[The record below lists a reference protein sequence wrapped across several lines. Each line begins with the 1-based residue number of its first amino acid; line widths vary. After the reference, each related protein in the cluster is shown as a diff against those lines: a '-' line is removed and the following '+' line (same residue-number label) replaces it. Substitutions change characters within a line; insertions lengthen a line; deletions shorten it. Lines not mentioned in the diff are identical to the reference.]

1 MKAPFDL
8 SKLRKKVEG
17 SIPGMSYGFN
27 DPTTFL
33 DTGCYALNYLA
44 GGRFEGGVPLEGKT
58 TMFAGDS
65 GSGKSYIVSAN
76 LIKDAQKK
84 GIFTF
89 LIDTENA
96 IDLLWL
102 KKLGVNTA
110 STHMEKFTAATV
122 DDCAQ
127 FLGYVF
133 EMWKDQNGALPK
145 DQQAKL
151 LIIVDSVGML
161 ITPNQERQF
170 MEGDQKG
177 DLGLKAKQVSNMMR
191 VIQAKIAA
199 TPIGLVFTNHVYASQ
214 DQYTPDVIPGGK
226 MLEFATSLIVQMNKL
241 LLKKNEMNDNVTDD
255 GSAAAGIRSSCV
267 VRKSRYSKPFEKVQ
281 IYIPYETGMNR
292 YSGLFDLFEKKG
304 LLVKAGARYSYTS
317 PVTGE
322 IITEYKRTMIED
334 PNHALFDQI
343 ISEHDAWEDKDANVG
358 FDEMAEVGDILD
370 ESGNVVSAPKKGK
383 ATKAAAAPADTSDA
397 DSAE

>member
-33 DTGCYALNYLA
+33 DTGCYALNYLS

-76 LIKDAQKK
+76 LIKDAQRK

-102 KKLGVNTA
+102 KKLGVNTEP
-110 STHMEKFTAATV
+110 THMEKFTAATV
-122 DDCAQ
+122 DDCAK

-133 EMWKDQNGALPK
+133 DMWKDQNAALPK
-145 DQQAKL
+145 ADQAKL

-170 MEGDQKG
+170 VEGDQKG

-304 LLVKAGARYSYTS
+304 LLVKTGTRYTYTS

-322 IITEYKRTMIED
+322 IITEFKRTMIED
-334 PNHALFDQI
+334 PEHKLFDLI
-343 ISEHDAWEDKDANVG
+343 ISEHDAWENKDDNVG
-358 FDEMAEVGDILD
+358 FDDMAEVGDILD
-370 ESGNVVSAPKKGK
+370 ESGNVMAPLKVKGK
-383 ATKAAAAPADTSDA
+383 GPIKSTPVSDA

>member
-8 SKLRKKVEG
+8 SKLRKKVEK
-17 SIPGMSYGFN
+17 SIPGISYGFN
-27 DPTTFL
+27 DPKTFL
-33 DTGCYALNYLA
+33 DTGCFALNYLA
-44 GGRFEGGVPLEGKT
+44 GGRFDGGVALEGKT

-84 GIFTF
+84 GVFPI

-96 IDLLWL
+96 LDELWL
-102 KKLGVNTA
+102 AKLGVDISEEA
-110 STHMEKFTAATV
+110 LAKYVISTV

-127 FLGYVF
+127 FIGEVI
-133 EMWKDQNGALPK
+133 ENWRERNMPLPAEERTK
-145 DQQAKL
+145 M
-151 LIIVDSVGML
+151 LIVVDSVGML

-177 DLGLKAKQVSNMMR
+177 DLGLKAKQVSNMLR

-199 TPIGLVFTNHVYASQ
+199 TPIGVVFTNHVYASQ

-241 LLKKNEMNDNVTDD
+241 LLKKNELDENINEE
-255 GSAAAGIRSSCV
+255 GSVAMGIRSSAV

-281 IYIPYETGMNR
+281 VYIPYEEGMDR
-292 YSGLFDLFEKKG
+292 YSGLHDLFVKKG
-304 LLVKAGARYSYTS
+304 VLVREGTRYVYTS

-322 IITEYKRTMIED
+322 VVKKFKKELYNDRST
-334 PNHALFDQI
+334 FDQI
-343 ISEHDAWEDKDANVG
+343 MAEWDHIEDKTENVG
-358 FDEMAEVGDILD
+358 FDDMAAVGDILD
-370 ESGNVVSAPKKGK
+370 EKGNVTV
-383 ATKAAAAPADTSDA
+383 
-397 DSAE
+397 

>member
-8 SKLRKKVEG
+8 SKLRKKVEK

-27 DPTTFL
+27 DPTIFL
-33 DTGCYALNYLA
+33 DTGCYALNYLS
-44 GGRFEGGVPLEGKT
+44 GGRFDGGVPLEGKT

-76 LIKDAQKK
+76 LIKDAQAK
-84 GIFTF
+84 GVFPF

-96 IDLLWL
+96 IDELWL
-102 KKLGVNTA
+102 EKLGVNIA
-110 STHMEKFTAATV
+110 ETHLAKYVISTV

-127 FLGYVF
+127 FIGQLIEDWRAV
-133 EMWKDQNGALPK
+133 NLLLPVEER
-145 DQQAKL
+145 AKI
-151 LIIVDSVGML
+151 LIVVDSVGML

-199 TPIGLVFTNHVYASQ
+199 APIGVVFTNHVYASQ

-241 LLKKNEMNDNVTDD
+241 LLKKNELDENITEE
-255 GSAAAGIRSSCV
+255 GSAAMGIRSSCV
-267 VRKSRYSKPFEKVQ
+267 VRKSRYAKPFEKVQ
-281 IYIPYETGMNR
+281 VYIPFESGMDR
-292 YSGLFDLFEKKG
+292 YSGLFDLFMKKG
-304 LLVKAGARYSYTS
+304 VLVREGTRYVYTS

-322 IITEYKRTMIED
+322 IIKKFKKELYHDRSTFDLIMSEWSEIED
-334 PNHALFDQI
+334 RA
-343 ISEHDAWEDKDANVG
+343 ENVG
-358 FDEMAEVGDILD
+358 FDNMSEVGDILD
-370 ESGNVVSAPKKGK
+370 EKGNVTV
-383 ATKAAAAPADTSDA
+383 
-397 DSAE
+397 

>member
-8 SKLRKKVEG
+8 SKLRKKVEK

-27 DPTTFL
+27 DPKIFL

-44 GGRFEGGVPLEGKT
+44 GGRFEGGVALEGKT

-76 LIKDAQKK
+76 LIKDAQKR
-84 GIFTF
+84 GIFPI
-89 LIDTENA
+89 LLDTENA
-96 IDLLWL
+96 LDESWL
-102 KKLGVNTA
+102 SKLGVDVSEGA
-110 STHMEKFTAATV
+110 LSKYVVSTV

-127 FLGYVF
+127 FIGEVI
-133 EMWKDQNGALPK
+133 ENWREVNLPLPAA
-145 DQQAKL
+145 DRARM
-151 LIIVDSVGML
+151 LIVVDSVGML

-177 DLGLKAKQVSNMMR
+177 DLGLKAKQVSNMLR

-199 TPIGLVFTNHVYASQ
+199 TPIGVVFTNHVYASQ

-241 LLKKNEMNDNVTDD
+241 MLKKNELDENIMEE
-255 GSAAAGIRSSCV
+255 GSAAMGIRSSCV

-281 IYIPYETGMNR
+281 VYIPFEEGMDR
-292 YSGLFDLFEKKG
+292 YSGLFDLFIKKG
-304 LLVKAGARYSYTS
+304 VLVREGTRYAYTS

-322 IITEYKRTMIED
+322 IIKKFKKELHNDRSTY
-334 PNHALFDQI
+334 DQI
-343 ISEHDAWEDKDANVG
+343 MAEWEHIESKDDNVG
-358 FDEMAEVGDILD
+358 FDDMASVGDILD
-370 ESGNVVSAPKKGK
+370 EKGNV
-383 ATKAAAAPADTSDA
+383 TI
-397 DSAE
+397 